1 MSGKPTAIFAGGGTG
16 GHLYPALAVRE
27 ALEAQHPGKAD
38 AVFLC
43 SNRPL
48 DATLLEKAGVEFVRL
63 PAAPFGVR
71 PGALLRFARSW
82 PFSVAVV
89 RQVIVDRKGPVVMV
103 AVGGFV
109 AAPAA
114 WTAKRLGVPLLM
126 LNLDASP
133 GRANRMIERFA
144 DAKLTT
150 TPLDRKGFTNIP
162 PIVRKEAIAT
172 GPPELCRERL
182 GLDPALKT
190 LLVVGGS
197 QGAKSLNAFVAAFVR
212 EHADALEGWQILHQS
227 GDRGDE
233 GAAEAMR
240 AAGVAGEVRA
250 YLDEIGAA
258 WGAADLALSRAGA
271 GGVAEAWAN
280 AVPTLFA
287 PYPYHRD
294 QHQALNAR
302 RLADAGAAIVAED
315 RVEPDQNL
323 QSLGGPLLK
332 LLTDDAAREAMRQA
346 ARELGPADGASKVAE
361 AVGVRLGL

>member
-1 MSGKPTAIFAGGGTG
+1 MSARHTVIFAGGGTG
-16 GHLYPALAVRE
+16 GHLYPALAVSE

-38 AVFLC
+38 ALFLC

-48 DATLLEKAGVEFVRL
+48 DATLLEKAGVEFVAL
-63 PAAPFGVR
+63 PAAPFGIR

-89 RQVIVDRKGPVVMV
+89 RQVIVERKGPVVMV

-114 WTAKRLGVPLLM
+114 WTAKRLRIPLLM

-150 TPLDRKGFTNIP
+150 TPLDRKGFTTIP
-162 PIVRKEAIAT
+162 PIVRTEAIAP
-172 GPPELCRERL
+172 GPPALCRERL
-182 GLDPALKT
+182 GLDPGRRT

-240 AAGVAGEVRA
+240 EAGVAGEVRA

-287 PYPYHRD
+287 PYPYHKD

-302 RLADAGAAIVAED
+302 RLADAGAAVVAED
-315 RVEPDQNL
+315 RVEPGQNL
-323 QSLGGPLLK
+323 QSLGEPLLR
-332 LLTDDAAREAMRQA
+332 LLTDDAARDAMRQA
-346 ARELGPADGASKVAE
+346 AKELGPADGASKVAE

>member
-1 MSGKPTAIFAGGGTG
+1 MSEKPTVIFAGGGTG

-27 ALEAQHPGKAD
+27 ALESQHPGETD

-43 SNRPL
+43 STRPL
-48 DATLLEKAGVEFVRL
+48 DATLLEKAGVAFVAL

-82 PFSVAVV
+82 PFSVAVARRV
-89 RQVIVDRKGPVVMV
+89 ITERQGPVVMV

-114 WTAKRLGVPLLM
+114 WAARRLRVPLLM

-133 GRANRMIERFA
+133 GKANRLIERLA

-150 TPLDRKGFTNIP
+150 TPIDREGFTTIP
-162 PIVRKEAIAT
+162 PIVRSAAIAP
-172 GPPELCRERL
+172 GDQRACRERL
-182 GLDPALKT
+182 GFDPDRKT

-212 EHADALEGWQILHQS
+212 GHASALDGWQILHQS

-240 AAGVAGEVRA
+240 SAGVAGQVRP

-287 PYPYHRD
+287 PYPFHKDR
-294 QHQALNAR
+294 HQALNAE
-302 RLADAGAAIVAED
+302 RLAEAGAAVVAED
-315 RVEPDQNL
+315 AVEPEPNL
-323 QSLGGPLLK
+323 KSLGEPLRK
-332 LLTDDAAREAMRQA
+332 LLTDDAARAAMREA
-346 ARELGPADGASKVAE
+346 ARALGPADGAGKVAE
-361 AVGVRLGL
+361 AAAFRLGL